1 MYIYIYIWLRVYI
14 HVYIYVYI
22 SIYIMYIYILCIY
35 RNNKNLQYCPYR
47 NLWYVAWIPCVYIY
61 IYTYHI
67 HMQLKCTLFY
77 IILYIILYIVMLYV
91 IDNIFANHTSSSKSF
106 AFLLKKQKHLL
117 SGVSATGLWLNPA
130 ILSNKWQITSLGSNC
145 QTSATA
151 DQSF

>member
-1 MYIYIYIWLRVYI
+1 
-14 HVYIYVYI
+14 
-22 SIYIMYIYILCIY
+22 
-35 RNNKNLQYCPYR
+35 
-47 NLWYVAWIPCVYIY
+47 
-61 IYTYHI
+61 
-67 HMQLKCTLFY
+67 MQLKCTLFY

-106 AFLLKKQKHLL
+106 AFLLKKQTHLL

-130 ILSNKWQITSLGSNC
+130 ILLNKWQITSLGSNC

>member
-1 MYIYIYIWLRVYI
+1 MITSIYTCIYICIYKYIYNVYIYIY
-14 HVYIYVYI
+14 YVYI
-22 SIYIMYIYILCIY
+22 ATTKICSIAHIEIYGMLLESHVC
-35 RNNKNLQYCPYR
+35 
-47 NLWYVAWIPCVYIY
+47 IY

-77 IILYIILYIVMLYV
+77 IILYIIMYIVMLYV

-130 ILSNKWQITSLGSNC
+130 ILLNKWQITSLGSNC